1 MSFAPFKV
9 INSNE
14 YDETTDVS
22 EKYLI
27 RPFMDCIND
36 PNFFKSTKTMKILS
50 APTGFGKT
58 YSMTKKGG
66 WIDTVFKHGVKV
78 VLVSMPDTGI
88 MTEEDRKICAFNC
101 NAYLAN
107 NMEEVE
113 KLAKDKKVDRI
124 LMIRHASM
132 FTPAKLPNLLRV
144 TSDISLFADEVHWG
158 TCSDIENYR
167 EVHGNTTTDYQ
178 AVLYKFAERL
188 AQYTPYTFGLTATP
202 TTEQDDGYEGGLTT
216 VKGKMDYKIIN
227 PWPTADDI
235 LGRVAYIDSPRT
247 FNIHDEDS
255 ATDAL
260 RSHVARVTYHNNTY
274 PTKIA
279 GAMWIGSDNAST
291 GYNFSWA
298 LRSIYDLLID
308 MGNFDENGENRDFTI
323 LSSEMKG
330 DLIFYKEPR
339 ASRPLTKRSKKR
351 LPAKFWHFVRKNESE
366 VLDSLRSHNTTQK
379 HLILKEKGKMGI
391 DVPTIKSVL
400 VLKAT
405 DKTRPEDRGG
415 SGITESIIQRFGRAF
430 RLNASGELADAIRDN
445 NYSLYGVVESLDDH
459 EFEEFIESNT
469 IKVVVPSDNTMV
481 VDGLR
486 RIMDKPYCIGY
497 AAAKSKWTSKRN
509 LLTN

>member
-1 MSFAPFKV
+1 MAFAPLKV

-22 EKYLI
+22 EKYLM

-58 YSMTKKGG
+58 YSMTKKDG
-66 WIDTVFKHGVKV
+66 WIDTVFKYGVKV

-88 MTEEDRKICAFNC
+88 LTEEDRKICALNC

-107 NMEEVE
+107 NLEEVE

-124 LMIRHASM
+124 LMIRHAKM

-144 TSDISLFADEVHWG
+144 TSDIALFADEVHWG

-188 AQYTPYTFGLTATP
+188 ASYTPYTFGLTATP
-202 TTEQDDGYEGGLTT
+202 TTEQDDSYEGGLTA
-216 VKGKMDYKIIN
+216 VRGNLDYKIIN
-227 PWPTADDI
+227 EWPSADDI
-235 LGRVAYIDSPRT
+235 LGRVAYMDSPRT
-247 FNIHDEDS
+247 FNIHDK
-255 ATDAL
+255 DAAL
-260 RSHVARVTYHNNTY
+260 AALHSHIAGITYHNNTY
-274 PTKIA
+274 QTKIA
-279 GAMWIGSDNAST
+279 GAMWIGSDHAAT

-298 LRSIYDLLID
+298 IRSIYDLLID
-308 MGNFDENGENRDFTI
+308 MDNFDENGENYDFTI
-323 LSSEMKG
+323 LSSDMKG
-330 DLIFYKEPR
+330 VLVFYKEPKR
-339 ASRPLTKRSKKR
+339 HRPLTRNTKKR
-351 LPAKFWHFVRKNESE
+351 KPAKFWQFVPLEESE
-366 VLDSLRSHNTTQK
+366 VLDLLRSHNTTQK

-391 DVPTIKSVL
+391 DVPTIKSAL

-405 DKTRPEDRGG
+405 DKTRPADRGG
-415 SGITESIIQRFGRAF
+415 SGITESIIQKLGRAF
-430 RLNASGELADAIRDN
+430 RLNASGDLADAIRDN
-445 NYSLYGVVESLDDH
+445 NYSLYGVVESLNAH

-469 IKVVVPSDNTMV
+469 IKVVVPSENTMII
-481 VDGLR
+481 DGLR
-486 RIMDKPYCIGY
+486 RIMDKPYCIGH
-497 AAAKSKWTSKRN
+497 AAAKSKWTSKIN